1 MALRWLVRIVLDVE
15 SVFQHVQAEPF
26 LSKLVKE
33 VTEPCQEVKVA
44 VVVKAEVVGK
54 VVAVEGKAAVMG
66 KAAVAVAEELP
77 PDPVG
82 PVSAR
87 NAEPLFRISKESPAI
102 RQNARNAAP

>member
-54 VVAVEGKAAVMG
+54 VVAVEGKAAV
-66 KAAVAVAEELP
+66 AVAEELP

>member
-1 MALRWLVRIVLDVE
+1 M
-15 SVFQHVQAEPF
+15 FQHVQAEPF

-54 VVAVEGKAAVMG
+54 VVAVVVKAEVVGKVVAVEG

>member
-33 VTEPCQEVKVA
+33 VTEPCQEVKVVVA

-54 VVAVEGKAAVMG
+54 VVAVEGKAAVG
-66 KAAVAVAEELP
+66 AVAEELP

-87 NAEPLFRISKESPAI
+87 NAEPLFRISKECPVI